1 MTIELPEETSGPK
14 TAKALLWLGIVSI
27 VMLFA
32 GLTSAYII
40 RQAKGEWLKFDLPVQ
55 FYVST
60 ALILISS
67 ATLLWAF
74 ISVKKDNQ
82 QAVTIGVGATFL
94 LGISFLISQV
104 SGWGS
109 MVENGIFFTGP
120 GSNVSA
126 SFLYVITA
134 LHAAHTFGGIIALLI
149 TFINS
154 VKKKYNSKK
163 ILGLQ
168 LCSTYWHFLGA
179 LWIYLFLFLL
189 FIR

>member
-1 MTIELPEETSGPK
+1 MAIEVTEGTPK
-14 TAKALLWLGIVSI
+14 IKTPIVLLWFGMVSI
-27 VMLFA
+27 IMLFA

-40 RQAKGEWLKFDLPVQ
+40 RQAKGEWLNFELPSP
-55 FYVST
+55 FYIST
-60 ALILISS
+60 IIILISS
-67 ATLLWAF
+67 ATLFLATA
-74 ISVKKDNQ
+74 SAKKDNTG
-82 QAVTIGVGATFL
+82 AVISGVGITFL
-94 LGISFLISQV
+94 LGICFIISQI
-104 SGWGS
+104 SGWNS
-109 MVENGIFFTGP
+109 MVDNGIFFTGP

-134 LHAAHTFGGIIALLI
+134 LHAAHAFGGIIALLV

-154 VKKKYNSKK
+154 LKKKYNSKN

>member
-1 MTIELPEETSGPK
+1 MTIEITEGTFRFKTPK
-14 TAKALLWLGIVSI
+14 VLLWFGMVSI
-27 VMLFA
+27 IMLFA

-40 RQAKGEWLKFDLPVQ
+40 RQAKGQWLEFEIPAP
-55 FYVST
+55 FYIST
-60 ALILISS
+60 FIILISS
-67 ATLLWAF
+67 ATLFWAQV
-74 ISVKKDNQ
+74 SAKKDNPPGLISG
-82 QAVTIGVGATFL
+82 IGISFL
-94 LGISFLISQV
+94 LGICFIISQV
-104 SGWGS
+104 MGWED
-109 MVENGIFFTGP
+109 MVESGIFFTGP

-134 LHAAHTFGGIIALLI
+134 LHAAHVSGGIIALLI

-154 VKKKYNSKK
+154 LKKKYNSKK

-189 FIR
+189 FVR